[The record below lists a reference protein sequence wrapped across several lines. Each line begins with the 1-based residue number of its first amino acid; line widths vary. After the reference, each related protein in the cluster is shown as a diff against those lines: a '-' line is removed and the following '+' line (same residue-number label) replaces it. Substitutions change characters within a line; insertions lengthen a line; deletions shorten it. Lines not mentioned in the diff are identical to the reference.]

1 MKLLDLNENWFVF
14 KEDVLSYM
22 RADFEQLSG
31 FFSRTMLLI
40 GVYLVFS
47 LSFSLLL
54 MLIVEKL
61 I

>member
-1 MKLLDLNENWFVF
+1 VF
-14 KEDVLSYM
+14 KEDDLIYM

-40 GVYLVFS
+40 GVYLMLS